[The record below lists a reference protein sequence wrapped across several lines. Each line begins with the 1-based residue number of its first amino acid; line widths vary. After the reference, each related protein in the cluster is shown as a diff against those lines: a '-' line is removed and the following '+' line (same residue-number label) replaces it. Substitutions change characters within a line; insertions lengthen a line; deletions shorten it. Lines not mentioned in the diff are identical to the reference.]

1 MRARQMM
8 GIILAL
14 FWLPITSHC
23 LLERLSGLEFLSCCT
38 HEAEPCDNE
47 EKDCATDACAVVE
60 EGFYKVQDNGDLLPE
75 RVFDSSLTLPDI
87 FLADTVRRLP
97 DLRLAFS
104 PPDLPAI
111 WRFTTRASLPI
122 RAPSLT

>member
-1 MRARQMM
+1 M

-38 HEAEPCDNE
+38 HAAEPCANE
-47 EKDCATDACAVVE
+47 EKDCETDACAVVE

-75 RVFDSSLTLPDI
+75 RVFQSSLLLPDI
-87 FLADTVRRLP
+87 FLAESVKCLP
-97 DLRLAFS
+97 PSREVSRPELTASWQF
-104 PPDLPAI
+104 AY
-111 WRFTTRASLPI
+111 RASLPI
-122 RAPSLT
+122 RAPSST